1 MAMTHSPCP
10 GAYAKDW
17 RLSPCNGAG
26 SDHSAARKAARDA
39 RKLRA
44 EALAAHMAAAVAIER
59 ANNQDRGL
67 DDWTLDLHGLHVAEA
82 TAALSRRSVIFKEE
96 LLRVIRQRGFMCAN
110 QFLAF
115 QVPQGPLARPRL

>member
-1 MAMTHSPCP
+1 MHALWLLQALSDGHDSPCP
-10 GAYAKDW
+10 VAYAKDW

-44 EALAAHMAAAVAIER
+44 EALAAHVAAAVAIER

-96 LLRVIRQRGFMCAN
+96 LLWCGS
-110 QFLAF
+110 
-115 QVPQGPLARPRL
+115 PERLHVR